1 LFAARSLSEIE
12 ITKMA
17 LHRDIFWVGKQ
28 WAVTGYGMQAVDQK
42 QKSKFDIEA
51 SRLWEDDLLENLSEQ
66 RWFNAEDFNAGLS
79 VARAKYPEAPGK
91 AALRKKAAVKES
103 VPAPVAASKAEP
115 KIESKVTAKV
125 EPKAD
130 VKAKPTKS
138 APAAEPAKPAPKV
151 ESPKPESA
159 KPEAAKPQPALAPSK
174 LSFTGGSTAATLKIG
189 SKARAKKR
197 PPAQF
202 NIRIDGWPAKFTR
215 MWRVRINQQ

>member
-12 ITKMA
+12 IAKMA

-66 RWFNAEDFNAGLS
+66 RWFNADDFNAGLS

-91 AALRKKAAVKES
+91 AALRKIAAALKES
-103 VPAPVAASKAEP
+103 TPAPVAPSKPAPQAKVESRVAPKVELKAEP
-115 KIESKVTAKV
+115 PKPDAK
-125 EPKAD
+125 AR
-130 VKAKPTKS
+130 ATKT
-138 APAAEPAKPAPKV
+138 EPAKPAPKV
-151 ESPKPESA
+151 EPPKPEFA
-159 KPEAAKPQPALAPSK
+159 KSEALPAPSK
-174 LSFTGGSTAATLKIG
+174 LAFTGGTTKSTIKIDA
-189 SKARAKKR
+189 KAKRKKR

>member
-1 LFAARSLSEIE
+1 
-12 ITKMA
+12 MA

-103 VPAPVAASKAEP
+103 APAPVAPSKAEP
-115 KIESKVTAKV
+115 KIESKVTAKA
-125 EPKAD
+125 ESKAD

-151 ESPKPESA
+151 ESPKPE
-159 KPEAAKPQPALAPSK
+159 AAKPQPAPAPSK

>member
-1 LFAARSLSEIE
+1 
-12 ITKMA
+12 MA

-79 VARAKYPEAPGK
+79 VARAKYPEAPGN

-103 VPAPVAASKAEP
+103 APAPVAPSKAEP
-115 KIESKVTAKV
+115 KIESKVTAKA

-159 KPEAAKPQPALAPSK
+159 KPEAAKPQPAPAPSK

>member
-103 VPAPVAASKAEP
+103 APAPVAPSKAEP
-115 KIESKVTAKV
+115 KIESKVTAKA

-159 KPEAAKPQPALAPSK
+159 KPEAAKPQPAPAPSK

-202 NIRIDGWPAKFTR
+202 NIRVEGWPAKFTR

>member
-103 VPAPVAASKAEP
+103 APAPVAPSKAEP
-115 KIESKVTAKV
+115 KIESKVTAKA

-159 KPEAAKPQPALAPSK
+159 KPEAAKPQPAPAPSK